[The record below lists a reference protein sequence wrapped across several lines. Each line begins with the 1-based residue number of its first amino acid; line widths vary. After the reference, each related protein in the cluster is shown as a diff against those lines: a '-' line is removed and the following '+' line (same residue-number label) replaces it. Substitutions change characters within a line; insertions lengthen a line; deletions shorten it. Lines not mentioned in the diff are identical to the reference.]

1 MARRHAVGNFSFET
15 ATLPGL
21 ASTLAGLASN
31 GVGLDYLARYPKAII
46 ATTKD
51 QVDEAA
57 RRYLAPGHLV
67 SVVVGDPEIVVGPL
81 SAVGEVVVRSGLR
94 RP

>member
-1 MARRHAVGNFSFET
+1 MVGIFSFET

-57 RRYLAPGHLV
+57 RLYLAPSQLV
-67 SVVVGDPEIVVGPL
+67 SVVVGDPDVVAGPL
-81 SAVGEVVVRSGLR
+81 AAIGEVVLR
-94 RP
+94 PA